1 MLSKAQVKSIVWKC
15 YAILKRFAP
24 EDTGTLKAMI
34 TIQLYE
40 DGFGLRIN
48 APYTVYTNE
57 AWISP
62 KWNGKQN
69 PNEMWIQDAYNAI
82 YMYLYQR
89 LNGLD
94 VLGEDFES
102 PIERE
107 EVAQLIR
114 DYQHRTYGV

>member
-1 MLSKAQVKSIVWKC
+1 MLSKAQIRSIVWNC

-34 TIQLYE
+34 T
-40 DGFGLRIN
+40 N

-89 LNGLD
+89 LNRLD
-94 VLGEDFES
+94 TLGEDFAT
-102 PIERE
+102 PIEHE